1 MSAQDTHVTVPN
13 GHRMRA
19 RWFLPERPNGL
30 NAAVVVIHDIFG
42 FKLPNCKH
50 APSPSLELCMHQMCA
65 FAHA

>member
-19 RWFLPERPNGL
+19 RWFLPEQPNGL

-42 FKLPNCKH
+42 FSSTPAGNGCWNKPISR
-50 APSPSLELCMHQMCA
+50 SPRWP
-65 FAHA
+65 